1 MFVETKAHKMKKELI
16 LTQEKENLMLRY
28 ILLTAL
34 LLITILPVFGQDEI
48 IQTIRG
54 QIVDKDSKFP
64 LIGANVLVISD
75 TTKTLGATTDIDG
88 KYRIEGVSVGR
99 HTLRFS
105 YVGYQDMMKN
115 NIIVSSAKEVILNI
129 ELEESS
135 VEIEEVVVTATRN
148 KGEVLNEMATVSAR
162 QFSVEETDRY
172 AGSRSDPARMA
183 SNFAGVQGA
192 DDSRNDIIIRGN
204 SPNGVLYRVEGV
216 DIPNPNHFAIAGS
229 AGGPVSILN
238 NKIMANSDF
247 FTGAFPA
254 EFGNSV
260 AGVFDLRLRNGNNEK
275 HEFTGQFGFLGTEL
289 MGEGP
294 INKEKRSSYL
304 ATYRYSTV
312 SLFSLLGI
320 NIGTDAVPKYQD
332 FSFKLN
338 FPTKGGANLSLFAI
352 GGKSDID
359 ILISDQE
366 KPDID
371 FYGENNK
378 DQFFGTGMG
387 IIGLNY
393 TKPLNETTY
402 LKTTIAASI
411 EEQHSRHDFISR
423 YVDADGFYVVDSTY
437 QYMGYK
443 FQQSRLSLATFVN
456 KKINKKNVLKF
467 GANFDYFSFNFQDTV
482 LDFTHS
488 YFVTRWDY
496 EGGAVL
502 AQPYAQLKHKF
513 SDDVIL
519 NIGLHSQ
526 YFSQGDAFSPIE
538 PRVGLKWNLND
549 NQSLS
554 WGFGMHSQMIPTYAY
569 FYKLNENDSPH
580 NTELGFI
587 RSNHYVMGYDNAI
600 TKNARIKME
609 VYYQSLSNIPIEE
622 DTSAFSLV
630 NQGSGFS
637 RFFPNKLVNEGT
649 GTNYGFEFT
658 LEKFFSKQFFFM
670 ITASIF
676 ESKYKGSDGIER
688 DTDYNGNYALNTLF
702 GKEFKTG
709 EKSTLAIGGKVTA
722 VGGRRYGNVDTTA
735 SNLLGEIV
743 YLNEGYNSNQFK
755 DYFRADL
762 KINYKINSKKVTHEI
777 ALDLV
782 NLLGTEN
789 ILNLT
794 YAPNHPSGNPIQENY
809 QLGFLP
815 IFYYKIDF

>member
-1 MFVETKAHKMKKELI
+1 MKKALI
-16 LTQEKENLMLRY
+16 LATKERNTNSCKKTRMLRY
-28 ILLTAL
+28 AFFTVFLVAFLAPASAQE
-34 LLITILPVFGQDEI
+34 ITQV
-48 IQTIRG
+48 IRG

-64 LIGANVLVISD
+64 LIGANVLVMSD
-75 TTKTLGATTDIDG
+75 TAKTLGATTDVDG
-88 KYRIEGVSVGR
+88 KYRIEGVSIGH
-99 HTLRFS
+99 HTIRFS
-105 YVGYQDMMKN
+105 YVGYQDQLKN
-115 NIIVSSAKEVILNI
+115 NIIVSSAKEVILNV

-135 VEIEEVVVTATRN
+135 IQIEAVEITATRN

-172 AGSRSDPARMA
+172 AGSRGDPARMA

-216 DIPNPNHFAIAGS
+216 DIPNPNHFSIAGS

-238 NKIMANSDF
+238 NKVMANSDF

-254 EFGNSV
+254 EFGNSI

-320 NIGTDAVPKYQD
+320 DIGTDAVPKYQD

-352 GGKSDID
+352 GGMSDID

-371 FYGENNK
+371 FFGENDK

-387 IIGLNY
+387 IIGLSY
-393 TKPLNETTY
+393 TKPINETTY
-402 LKTTIAASI
+402 LKTTVAASI
-411 EEQHSRHDFISR
+411 EEQHSKHDFIHR
-423 YVDADGFYVVDSTY
+423 HVDNDGFYVVDSTY
-437 QYMGYK
+437 QFMGYK
-443 FQQSRLSLATFVN
+443 FQQSKMTLATFVN

-467 GANFDYFSFNFQDTV
+467 GANLDYFAFNFQDSILNTFHT
-482 LDFTHS
+482 DFN
-488 YFVTRWDY
+488 TRWDY
-496 EGGAVL
+496 KGSAVL
-502 AQPYAQLKHKF
+502 AQPYIQLKHKF
-513 SDDVIL
+513 SDDLVL
-519 NIGLHSQ
+519 NLGLHSQ
-526 YFSQGDAFSPIE
+526 YFSQGDALSPIE

-554 WGFGMHSQMIPTYAY
+554 WGVGMHSQILPTYTY
-569 FYKLNENDSPH
+569 FYQLNETDPPH
-580 NTELGFI
+580 NSDLGFI
-587 RSNHYVMGYDNAI
+587 KSNHYVMGYDNAI
-600 TKNARIKME
+600 TKSARIKME
-609 VYYQSLSNIPIEE
+609 IYYQSLTNVPVEQ

-637 RFFPNKLVNEGT
+637 RFFPDKLENEGT

-658 LEKFFSKQFFFM
+658 LEKFFGKQFFFM
-670 ITASIF
+670 FTASVF
-676 ESKYKGSDGIER
+676 ESKYKGSDDIER
-688 DTDYNGNYALNTLF
+688 STDYNGNYAVNGLF

-709 EKSTLAIGGKVTA
+709 EKSTLSIGGKVTA
-722 VGGRRYGNVDTTA
+722 VGGKRYGIVDTAA
-735 SNLLGEIV
+735 SNLAGEV
-743 YLNEGYNSNQFK
+743 LYGNDGYNSNQFK

-762 KINYKINSKKVTHEI
+762 KINFKINSKKVTHEI

-782 NLLGTEN
+782 NLLGTQN

-794 YAPNHPSGNPIQENY
+794 YAPDHPSGNPIQENY